1 MCSWHRLASHHHDA
15 QQVRLLFR
23 IPHLFGRS
31 YSGHAAGLA
40 DSFLALRRAIE
51 CLELDEYC
59 EATVLGEPQL
69 GRRGLYPNLSTRE
82 SGAQVKDMMNLLAYS
97 DGHLSLF
104 EIAEI
109 IEVPFWRVEPLA
121 RKLMDAGVLRRRS
134 RL

>member
-1 MCSWHRLASHHHDA
+1 MRCPYCHSDNTLVFLERKMPAVLSA
-15 QQVRLLFR
+15 
-23 IPHLFGRS
+23 
-31 YSGHAAGLA
+31 YSG
-40 DSFLALRRAIE
+40 DFPVKVS
-51 CLELDEYC
+51 ELDEYC